1 VKVDRFDRVEINI
14 SKGTKHSTGFGRS
27 ARRKSDSRSLR
38 RRTIIALIFVEIC
51 FALLLYR
58 LFWLQCI
65 DGKELKL
72 RADLQHRKTLC
83 INPRRGA
90 IYDKKGK
97 PLAISTKSYS
107 LYSDPSA
114 LVKPELVA
122 DSLSPVLGVPK
133 GDILRKFDP
142 EKHFVWLK
150 RQLPEQTAKTI
161 KMHNFKGL
169 DFQEEG
175 KRFYPQGALASHV
188 LGFVGLDNVG
198 LEGIEKKYDAFMR
211 RESNEILTRKDRK
224 GRDLDPLNVSY
235 NRPAPGHDLV
245 LTLDSVIQ
253 SIVERELQSACEK
266 WNANGGSVIV
276 MNPKTGEILAL
287 ANYPTYNLNNAFS
300 VDDDSK
306 RNRALI
312 DLYEPGSAFKIITA
326 SSVINENLVNPNE
339 IIDCE
344 NGEYRVKGH
353 VIHDSGS
360 HGQLTFREVIEESS
374 NIGTV
379 KIAKRLGKER
389 LYKYIKAFGLG
400 EKTGVDTLET
410 DGIVK
415 EPKKWTERSMD
426 AIPYGQE
433 ILVTAIQMLSAT
445 NAIANDGVIMQ
456 PFIVKKVVDGH
467 NSINEFTP
475 SESKRPISAKTAQIM
490 KSILVG
496 AVENG
501 TGQKA
506 KMDGYMVA
514 GKTGTSQKAS
524 DDGNGYL
531 SGKYVSSFVGF
542 LPADKPL
549 ISMIIVIDEPQ
560 GEYLGGVVSCPV
572 FKEIATQIMQ
582 YLTVGQGVCVTKMK
596 PTS

>member
-1 VKVDRFDRVEINI
+1 
-14 SKGTKHSTGFGRS
+14 
-27 ARRKSDSRSLR
+27 
-38 RRTIIALIFVEIC
+38 
-51 FALLLYR
+51 
-58 LFWLQCI
+58 
-65 DGKELKL
+65 
-72 RADLQHRKTLC
+72 
-83 INPRRGA
+83 
-90 IYDKKGK
+90 
-97 PLAISTKSYS
+97 
-107 LYSDPSA
+107 SDPSV
-114 LVKPELVA
+114 LEKPELVA
-122 DSLSPVLGVPK
+122 NSLSPILGVSK
-133 GDILRKFDP
+133 GDILQKFDS
-142 EKHFVWLK
+142 EKHFIWLK
-150 RQLPEQTAKTI
+150 RQLPEQIAKTI

-188 LGFVGLDNVG
+188 LGFVGLDNIG
-198 LEGIEKKYDAFMR
+198 LEGIEKKYDTFMR
-211 RESNEILTRKDRK
+211 RETNEILTRKDRK

-235 NRPAPGHDLV
+235 NRPAPGHDLL

-253 SIVERELQSACEK
+253 SIVERGLQSTCEK

-326 SSVINENLVNPNE
+326 SSAINENLVNPNE

-344 NGEYRVKGH
+344 NGEYRVN
-353 VIHDSGS
+353 VMHDSGS
-360 HGQLTFREVIEESS
+360 HVIDQTQFETDQIQLTFREVIEESS

-389 LYKYIKAFGLG
+389 LYEYIKAFGLG

-415 EPKKWTERSMD
+415 EPKKWTARSMD

-456 PFIVKKVVDGH
+456 PFIVKKVIDGQD
-467 NSINEFTP
+467 SINEFIP

-490 KSILVG
+490 KSILIG

-524 DDGNGYL
+524 EDGKGYL
-531 SGKYVSSFVGF
+531 PGKYVSSFVGF

-582 YLTVGQGVCVTKMK
+582 YLTVGQGVCVAKMK